1 MISHLQ
7 VYVCESILF
16 SKAKEWND
24 FFSDVESLRNKDLSI
39 DFLEGHV
46 WENNP
51 NWSSTKIS
59 LVVIMAT

>member
-46 WENNP
+46 
-51 NWSSTKIS
+51 
-59 LVVIMAT
+59 